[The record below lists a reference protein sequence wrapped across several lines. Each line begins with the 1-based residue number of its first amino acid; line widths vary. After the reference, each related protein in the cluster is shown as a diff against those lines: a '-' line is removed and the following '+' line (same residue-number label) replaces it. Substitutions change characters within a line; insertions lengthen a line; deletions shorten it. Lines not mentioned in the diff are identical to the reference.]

1 MSLKASNSMDTIWL
15 RLRVSSIS
23 RESKLSLMAHR
34 ELALVSRMTRTK
46 GSMATSKVSMM
57 RRDKD

>member
-1 MSLKASNSMDTIWL
+1 MDTIWL